1 MGIRWS
7 PREDSFDF
15 NVSLD
20 VTSRNTKRQLLSDA
34 SRLFD
39 PFGWL
44 SPCIVK
50 IKILFQQL
58 WLHDLT
64 WDDPLPSAIEEEW
77 VSIKNNLQAL
87 EQLRIPRWVAN
98 HKGGM
103 QLIGF
108 SDASESAYAAVV
120 YGRSVDSNGKVHI
133 TLIAAKTKVAP
144 IQQVTLPRLE
154 LNAAVLLTAL
164 VKKISSALNHQQTA
178 HLEE

>member
-1 MGIRWS
+1 M
-7 PREDSFDF
+7 
-15 NVSLD
+15 
-20 VTSRNTKRQLLSDA
+20 
-34 SRLFD
+34 
-39 PFGWL
+39 
-44 SPCIVK
+44 
-50 IKILFQQL
+50 
-58 WLHDLT
+58 
-64 WDDPLPSAIEEEW
+64 
-77 VSIKNNLQAL
+77 